1 MTMET
6 ITNKLALFCSVKC
19 PGKLILDAYDTCRQL
34 RETAVIVLS
43 GFHTPMEQECLS
55 ILLRGTNPV
64 IWCLARGKLTRTP
77 PIFAE
82 PVAAGRLTI
91 HAPFPDNVRRVTAA
105 TCAKRNRIVADM
117 ADVVFVVHAAPGSKI
132 EALSLK
138 LLAVGKPLYTFDHPA
153 NVALIAA
160 GAHAITPDNRR
171 SMTQQVI
178 VLFEE
183 RMGRFKPVH
192 FGAPFKTRTPLT
204 AEFIDKAK
212 KEGRP

>member
-117 ADVVFVVHAAPGSKI
+117 ADAIFVVHAAPGSKI
-132 EALSLK
+132 EALSME
-138 LLAVGKPLYTFDHPA
+138 LLAAGTPLYTFDHPA
-153 NVALIAA
+153 NAALLAA
-160 GAHAITPDNRR
+160 GAKPITPETNLK
-171 SMTQQVI
+171 QILNQ
-178 VLFEE
+178 
-183 RMGRFKPVH
+183 
-192 FGAPFKTRTPLT
+192 T
-204 AEFIDKAK
+204 AQ
-212 KEGRP
+212 